1 MNKMKKAKK
10 VSMKI
15 TTTVKPKGLKTNRP
29 MMVSIVLDET
39 GSMSSRIAETIS
51 GFNEYVGDLK
61 KLKVPVSVTLTKFN
75 SKKVEVV
82 YADKPIKG
90 VPELNKD
97 TYRPNEL
104 TPLYDAVGKTITEI
118 DKKKLG
124 KKTVL
129 VVIMTDGEENAS
141 KEYNQ
146 KKIFDL
152 ISEKQ
157 KKDGWTFV
165 FMGADQD
172 AWLAGQAIGILY
184 ANTLSFDGNNVKG
197 AMKTAARATM
207 GYAQSSAR
215 AGGMSHKSF
224 FKKQRI

>member
-1 MNKMKKAKK
+1 MKQKK
-10 VSMKI
+10 VSVKI
-15 TTTVKPKGLKTNRP
+15 TTMVKPKGFKTNRP

-39 GSMSSRIAETIS
+39 GSMSSRIPETIS

-82 YADKPIKG
+82 YADKLIKD
-90 VPELNKD
+90 VPELNND
-97 TYRPNEL
+97 TYRPDEL

-129 VVIMTDGEENAS
+129 VVIMTDGQENAS

-172 AWLAGQAIGILY
+172 AWKAGQSIGVLY

-197 AMKTAARATM
+197 AMKAAARATM
-207 GYAQSSAR
+207 SYAQSSAR
-215 AGGMSHKSF
+215 AGGTMHKSF